1 MDILN
6 LGALRSMITC
16 ETDRTNSEYELGK
29 RAANFPK
36 DDALNL
42 DGCTERMSALGLS

>member
-6 LGALRSMITC
+6 VGALRSKITC
-16 ETDRTNSEYELGK
+16 ETDRTNSEYELRN

-36 DDALNL
+36 DAALNL
-42 DGCTERMSALGLS
+42 DGCAERMSALDLS